1 VDVNPCVVHQEDLP
15 TFCLRTKME
24 TAKFG
29 ATDHQHR
36 RYNPLKGEWILVC
49 PHRMKRPWKGKVDK
63 PEEKIIPAHDPSNP
77 LCPRA
82 HRPNGVLN
90 PDYQSTFV
98 FENDFPALLDDIPD
112 PEQSEDELFQ
122 MSGAQGNCKVMCFHP
137 RSDLTLALMSH
148 EEIRTVIDK
157 WAELQ
162 EELGRKYSWVQIF
175 ENRGAVMGCSN
186 PHPHCQVWSS
196 SYIPNEAEVKDR
208 QLRNYQTKHGSNL
221 LIDYA
226 QKEITKQERIIMSND
241 EWICLVPFWA
251 MWPYETMLIP
261 LKHTLRFN
269 DLTQSQR
276 TGLADIMKKLLIRY
290 DNLFETSFPYSMGW
304 HGAPSCEG
312 DYSHWQLHAIYYPPL
327 LRSASVRK
335 FMVGYE
341 MLANAQRDLTP
352 EQAAQKLR
360 DLSDTHYKQAEK

>member
-1 VDVNPCVVHQEDLP
+1 
-15 TFCLRTKME
+15 
-24 TAKFG
+24 
-29 ATDHQHR
+29 
-36 RYNPLKGEWILVC
+36 
-49 PHRMKRPWKGKVDK
+49 
-63 PEEKIIPAHDPSNP
+63 
-77 LCPRA
+77 
-82 HRPNGVLN
+82 
-90 PDYQSTFV
+90 
-98 FENDFPALLDDIPD
+98 
-112 PEQSEDELFQ
+112 
-122 MSGAQGNCKVMCFHP
+122 
-137 RSDLTLALMSH
+137 
-148 EEIRTVIDK
+148 
-157 WAELQ
+157 
-162 EELGRKYSWVQIF
+162 
-175 ENRGAVMGCSN
+175 
-186 PHPHCQVWSS
+186 
-196 SYIPNEAEVKDR
+196 
-208 QLRNYQTKHGSNL
+208 
-221 LIDYA
+221 
-226 QKEITKQERIIMSND
+226 MSND